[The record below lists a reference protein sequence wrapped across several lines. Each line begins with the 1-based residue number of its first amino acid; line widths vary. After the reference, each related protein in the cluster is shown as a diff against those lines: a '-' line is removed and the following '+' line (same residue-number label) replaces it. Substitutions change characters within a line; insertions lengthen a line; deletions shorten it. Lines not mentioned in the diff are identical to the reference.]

1 MMRWMGVIAVSA
13 GLVFSQGCGKK
24 EEDKRITIEFNVK
37 KEEPQAP
44 EKPEEKK
51 AVAVAPAPAPTVPSG
66 PAPTVPSGPAPTV
79 PSGPP
84 PKTEAREVPPS
95 PAAPPKAEPRPEP
108 RPGKKKEEGR
118 IAAIEPKAPPPPP
131 RPRPVNL
138 PDDFLNKEVYVR
150 TTLHALKHKL
160 FWQNFLSGTPIV
172 PGTPATIT
180 VVKGGGAVVTINGV
194 PHKFAFSGH
203 KAEPRPAA
211 MLSKFFSPADPA
223 KVLPPE
229 DLRAA
234 REPEARSGMSKA
246 AVLALYGVPYA
257 VGANENPTGMLTLDE
272 IRKED
277 RWVYL
282 VTKKEKLAVV
292 FGNGRVSQVQRGPSK
307 GRVEAP

>member
-13 GLVFSQGCGKK
+13 GLVFFQGCGKK
-24 EEDKRITIEFNVK
+24 EEDKKITIEFNVK

-51 AVAVAPAPAPTVPSG
+51 AAVAPIETASASAPAPQPAPTVS
-66 PAPTVPSGPAPTV
+66 
-79 PSGPP
+79 SGPP
-84 PKTEAREVPPS
+84 PKTEAREAPPS

-108 RPGKKKEEGR
+108 RPAKKKEEGR
-118 IAAIEPKAPPPPP
+118 VAAVEPKAPPPPP

-180 VVKGGGAVVTINGV
+180 VVKGGAAVVTINGV

-223 KVLPPE
+223 KVLSPE
-229 DLRAA
+229 DLRASM
-234 REPEARSGMSKA
+234 EPKVKPGMSKA
-246 AVLALYGVPYA
+246 AVLALHGVPYA

-272 IRKED
+272 VRKED
-277 RWVYL
+277 QWVYL
-282 VTKKEKLAVV
+282 VTKKEKLAVL

-307 GRVEAP
+307 GRVETP